1 LDFRG
6 TDLDMVGMRPL
17 SFFGGYEG
25 AWFQTLMGGRGMV
38 TRKAGWAAGVV
49 AAALVLCGGAR
60 AYADDVYVGNWSDGK
75 IVKITPDGAGS
86 VFASGIRNLEG
97 MAFDGAGNLYAS
109 QVNGNAIDK
118 ITPGGVVSTF
128 ASTSQPD
135 ILAFDRANNLY
146 VGHASSIEK
155 ITPGGASSTFAT
167 GLYFPMGLAFDSE
180 GNLYAANEGNN
191 TIAKIT
197 PEGGVSTFVGTG
209 LNNIRG
215 LACDSA
221 NNLYV
226 ANIGDNTIRMF
237 TPGGVGSVFASTG
250 LNVPEQLAFDHAG
263 NLYVANYGNN
273 TIEKFTPGGVGS
285 AFASGGLLNYPT
297 GIAITPEPA
306 TLGLVAAGL
315 AAMIIRRKKQAMPG
329 CKACKNVYEN
339 RLGRVVSQN

>member
-1 LDFRG
+1 
-6 TDLDMVGMRPL
+6 
-17 SFFGGYEG
+17 
-25 AWFQTLMGGRGMV
+25 MV

-250 LNVPEQLAFDHAG
+250 LN
-263 NLYVANYGNN
+263 
-273 TIEKFTPGGVGS
+273 
-285 AFASGGLLNYPT
+285 NYPT